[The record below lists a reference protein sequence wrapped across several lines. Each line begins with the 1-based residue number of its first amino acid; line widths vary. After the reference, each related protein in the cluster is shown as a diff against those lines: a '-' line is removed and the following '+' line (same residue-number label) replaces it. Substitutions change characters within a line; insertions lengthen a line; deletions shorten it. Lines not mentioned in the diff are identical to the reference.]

1 MTRRAL
7 STARVL
13 PTARVL
19 LVGAGGLGCP
29 AGTVLARSGIG
40 HITVIDDDTVDAS
53 NLHRQVLFS
62 DADVGAS
69 KAVVAARR
77 LEEEAGKCG
86 KNLTCVARENR
97 ALPGSA
103 IEIVRDFDVV
113 VEGADNFAT
122 KFLLADACAIAKV
135 PLVQAGVVRWVG
147 WAFASVPGQG
157 PCLRCVFEDV
167 PRDQP
172 ETCAEAGVV
181 GPVVGVMGALQA
193 ALAIRILRGDPSAP
207 GELWS
212 YRALPGELRRR
223 KLGSNPSCPLCA
235 GELIGTPAERY
246 APASCAA

>member
-1 MTRRAL
+1 M
-7 STARVL
+7 SARTL
-13 PTARVL
+13 EAARVL

-40 HITVIDDDTVDAS
+40 HITVIDDDAVEAG
-53 NLHRQVLFS
+53 NLHRQTLFT
-62 DADVGAS
+62 DADVGAP
-69 KAVVAARR
+69 KAAVAARR
-77 LEEEAGKCG
+77 LAEEARRCG
-86 KNLTCVARENR
+86 KRLTCVARENR
-97 ALPGSA
+97 VLPGAA
-103 IEIVRDFDVV
+103 IEIVREFDVV

-147 WAFASVPGQG
+147 WAFAGVPGRG

-167 PRDQP
+167 PRGQP

-181 GPVVGVMGALQA
+181 GPVVGVIAALQA
-193 ALAIRILRGDPSAP
+193 ALALRLALGDPTAA

-212 YRALPGELRRR
+212 YRALEGRLRRR
-223 KLGSNPSCPLCA
+223 TAGSNPSCPLCR

-246 APASCAA
+246 APPSCAA